1 MPDISDISSSLENLE
16 RELSKLRSASRLI
29 HDAEV
34 LISQNIDVTQKLSAN
49 LAEETK
55 KTQDFIINNMTKTRE
70 ISETLVKKVSKSSAM
85 VMSEAK
91 KAVDLAVK
99 DSISVQQASMKL
111 VEGVHDLI
119 NTINEYKIPFHFQ
132 QLDTDISKVDTKIDD
147 LQIRVT
153 SLEKSIM
160 DRIESKVE
168 LVSGRIKKT
177 VTIRYVVLFL
187 ILLVSVS
194 LLILQLFGY

>member
-70 ISETLVKKVSKSSAM
+70 ISESLVKKVSKSSAM

-177 VTIRYVVLFL
+177 VTIQYVVLFL

>member
-160 DRIESKVE
+160 DRIESNVE

-177 VTIRYVVLFL
+177 VTIQYVVLIL
-187 ILLVSVS
+187 ILLASVS
-194 LLILQLFGY
+194 LLILHILGY

>member
-70 ISETLVKKVSKSSAM
+70 ISETLVK
-85 VMSEAK
+85 
-91 KAVDLAVK
+91 
-99 DSISVQQASMKL
+99 
-111 VEGVHDLI
+111 
-119 NTINEYKIPFHFQ
+119 TINEYKIPFHFQ

-177 VTIRYVVLFL
+177 VTIQYVVLFL

>member
-177 VTIRYVVLFL
+177 VTIQYVVLFL